1 MTSDS
6 LQETNVEQGQ
16 GVEDATTIAQT
27 RNPQPLQRAVGSRA
41 PTNAPSP
48 VLAPFV
54 RERNEDEYE
63 FFVADL
69 KKSSLEPSDLRGW
82 FAVGATGIRRF
93 CRRAS
98 DSRVTGGYAIP
109 YHDLN
114 GALIQDASQPFI
126 RFRLMLPVESV
137 KRADGTWKDSGKYL
151 SPTDTSSHLYIPRAT
166 AQMLR
171 DGVGDD
177 LPLVITEGEKKAEAF
192 VKHTGIPCVALA
204 GIFMWF
210 DPAADRRE
218 AASAR
223 PLHPELVEVLEAYRK
238 WVDGKPVVLVVFDS
252 DGCPAKGAAA
262 GKNLQE
268 VRDGRGR
275 PVRVRNSDVY
285 RQALQLANRIYADFD
300 MALATAPA
308 WCPEAQGKQGLDD
321 WIQANG
327 PDDVR
332 DAVLGWAARPANRI
346 ANRFALPACILTN
359 NLGGDIDSL
368 SGALSRHEDLYV
380 FGTNLAV
387 VEQDSTS
394 IRVILDEGT
403 LAEAV
408 SRVVQTFGERNDGG
422 VQPCY
427 VPQRLSSTMLK
438 KDWSV
443 LPAFRKIQALA
454 QHPVPMLLGDEV
466 YLSQS
471 GYDARAALFGA
482 FDAEAWNVPFEPTEQ
497 EFRDACIALGE
508 LIHEMYLQGPA
519 DIAAALAAI
528 LTAVCRPGLPVA
540 PGFVLSAPNSG
551 AGKSYFA
558 QVLTEL
564 ASVHEAD
571 VLTLETRGPNAN
583 SEFSK
588 MVLGALSTSRPV
600 MLFDE
605 IDDNKIDGP
614 SLRKLITSP
623 VFSGRR
629 LGVNEVMTLPTRKLV
644 LITANNVDPTQDSA
658 RRFIIV
664 RINPPSDAAK
674 RNQRPD
680 RGAVDLVHENR
691 AKYARA
697 AAVVSLAGMH
707 RLAGLPFRMPPGIDI
722 LSGFPAWSRVCAAP
736 ALLAAWFLIRHGFEP
751 VNLVDKGELEK
762 IASLDPIADPLETLD
777 PMLRQKQTRQ
787 MDPAR
792 LAVRALL
799 ESLYQFQTEKVAC
812 SQAAGTFRGTRG
824 EQGFTTELLV
834 AELRE
839 QYHLAERYQ
848 RDYNSDIEPVQFALL
863 QELRASG
870 LREDQLS
877 NSRSLGKTLS
887 KYRDTEVAGYTLRQ
901 IGSVPRTSAAIWHVA
916 KASEG

>member
-1 MTSDS
+1 MTSDA
-6 LQETNVEQGQ
+6 LQEINVAQGQ
-16 GVEDATTIAQT
+16 GLEEATPAPQPRT
-27 RNPQPLQRAVGSRA
+27 PQPLPGTVGPRAT
-41 PTNAPSP
+41 TNALSS
-48 VLAPFV
+48 VLNPYV
-54 RERNEDEYE
+54 RDNNEDEHK

-69 KKSSLEPSDLRGW
+69 KKSGLEPSDTHGW
-82 FAVGATGIRRF
+82 FAVGAQGIRRF

-109 YHDLN
+109 YHGLN
-114 GALIQDASQPFI
+114 GSLIQDAMQPFI
-126 RFRLMLPVESV
+126 RFRLMLPVESA
-137 KRADGTWKDSGKYL
+137 KRGDGTWKENGKYL
-151 SPTDTSSHLYIPRAT
+151 SPGDTGSHLYIPRAT
-166 AQMLR
+166 AKMLLE
-171 DGVGDD
+171 GVGDD
-177 LPLVITEGEKKAEAF
+177 LPLVITEGEKKAEAL
-192 VKHTGIPCVALA
+192 VKHTGVPCVALA

-210 DPAADRRE
+210 DPEADRRE

-223 PLHPELVEVLEAYRK
+223 PLHPELVEVIEAYRK
-238 WVDGKPVVLVVFDS
+238 WVDGKPVILVVFDS
-252 DGCPAKGAAA
+252 DGCPTKGGSA
-262 GKNLQE
+262 GTNLQE

-285 RQALQLANRIYADFD
+285 RQALQLSNRIYADFD
-300 MALATAPA
+300 MSLATAPA
-308 WCPEAQGKQGLDD
+308 WCPDAQGKQGLDD
-321 WIQANG
+321 WIKAEG
-327 PDDVR
+327 ADEVR
-332 DAVLGWAARPANRI
+332 DAVLAWAARPVNKI
-346 ANRFALPACILTN
+346 ANRFALPVHILTH
-359 NLGGDIDSL
+359 NLGEDLDVL
-368 SGALSRHEDLYV
+368 SAALSRHEDVYV
-380 FGTNLAV
+380 FGSSLAV
-387 VEQDSTS
+387 VEQESTS
-394 IRVILDEGT
+394 IRVISDEGALGET
-403 LAEAV
+403 V
-408 SRVVQTFGERNDGG
+408 SRVLQTFEERKDGG
-422 VQPCY
+422 MQPCY
-427 VPQRLSSTMLK
+427 VPQRLSSTMVK
-438 KDWSV
+438 RDWSDH
-443 LPAFRKIQALA
+443 PTFRKIQALA

-466 YLSQS
+466 YLSQP
-471 GYDARAALFGA
+471 GYDARSALFGA
-482 FDAEAWNVPFEPTEQ
+482 FDGEAWSLPLEPTAE

-508 LIHEMYLQGPA
+508 LIHEMYLQGPEDMA
-519 DIAAALAAI
+519 SAIAAI

-540 PGFVLSAPNSG
+540 PGFVLSAPTSG

-664 RINPPSDAAK
+664 RINPPSDAVK

-697 AAVVSLAGMH
+697 AAVVSLAGMQ
-707 RLAGLPFRMPPGIDI
+707 RLARLPLRMPPSIDI

-736 ALLAAWFLIRHGFEP
+736 ALVAAWFLIRHGLEP
-751 VNLVDKGELEK
+751 ANLVDKDELET
-762 IASLDPIADPLETLD
+762 IASLDPLVDHVAALD

-799 ESLYQFQTEKVAC
+799 EALHQFQTDKVAG
-812 SQAAGTFRGTRG
+812 SPGARSLQGARG

-839 QYHLAERYQ
+839 QYHLADRYQ
-848 RDYNSDIEPVQFALL
+848 RDHNSDIEPAQFALL

-870 LREDQLS
+870 LRDDQLS
-877 NSRSLGKTLS
+877 NSRSLGKMLS
-887 KYRDTEVAGYTLRQ
+887 KHRDSEVAGYTLRQ
-901 IGSVPRTSAAIWHVA
+901 VGSVSRTSAVIWAVT